1 MARFNEILVGRYNRA
16 LQKISG
22 IKGEAPA
29 PQLASEI
36 MPIFGMFYGVENR
49 HLESWERYA
58 AFSTAATGAAAFAQS
73 QLLNPLGS
81 GVIIVV
87 EKLAMFAGGT
97 ETLRIM
103 IVVKTGTALATAVV
117 AQRLDS
123 REPPA
128 SVGNVSSST
137 AGAGVIQSGAIDI
150 ARYAVLAHTT
160 PEPPAPT
167 ILLPPE
173 SLFAF

>member
-1 MARFNEILVGRYNRA
+1 M
-16 LQKISG
+16 
-22 IKGEAPA
+22 
-29 PQLASEI
+29 
-36 MPIFGMFYGVENR
+36 FGMFYGGENR

-58 AFSTAATGAAAFAQS
+58 ASSTTATGAAPFAQS

-97 ETLRIM
+97 ETLGIM

-150 ARYAVLAHTT
+150 ARYAVLANTT
-160 PEPPAPT
+160 AEVREE
-167 ILLPPE
+167 IVLLPGDAPIGFNFTVH
-173 SLFAF
+173 LQHFAT